1 MAPYNMFLVSNE
13 PSVDGLQAH
22 VHWRTG
28 DPFQE
33 DRDVILF
40 MDKLAQF
47 SYHVGIIFLS
57 ILCVVV
63 AAVYFFFNSMKLS
76 EYTFFIV

>member
-1 MAPYNMFLVSNE
+1 MFLVSDE

-28 DPFQE
+28 DPLQE
-33 DRDVILF
+33 DRGVIF
-40 MDKLAQF
+40 SIDKLAQI
-47 SYHVGIIFLS
+47 SYHVGLIFLS

-63 AAVYFFFNSMKLS
+63 AAVHFFFNSMKLS